1 MTNNYFRQIF
11 SIYTGHVYQYTGE
24 IPENAEPLAHITGAI
39 SEVIGYP
46 NKQISVV
53 QLPNGTYIVHS
64 FEEVEN
70 EQFVK
75 LGNLN
80 DPEPAPT
87 LPETSNEGQEQ
98 SVEESSEQPGGGE

>member
-11 SIYTGHVYQYTGE
+11 SIYTGHVYQYMGE
-24 IPENAEPLAHITGAI
+24 IPENADPLAHITDAMVSAIGA
-39 SEVIGYP
+39 P

-53 QLPNGTYIVHS
+53 QLPNGSYIVHS

-70 EQFVK
+70 EQFIK

-80 DPEPAPT
+80 DPEPVPT

-98 SVEESSEQPGGGE
+98 TTEESSEQPGGGE